1 MTTIQTGL
9 MSVHTFEFDRHIVD
23 IQITASLAKLILRS
37 RSITN
42 LHLANAKESA
52 DTVDSLTLLVGE
64 LSNEDMTI
72 RLLGIPLL
80 GPRQRQRQSLMTSL
94 VSLAAERSY
103 SLASN
108 LVAIQLDRINLESII
123 VDLLSLLASILDI
136 HIHLDDRSLTIDT
149 LRTYSQVV
157 DFHLRRRRQIRT
169 AEDTRQAEHILRLKE

>member
-1 MTTIQTGL
+1 
-9 MSVHTFEFDRHIVD
+9 
-23 IQITASLAKLILRS
+23 
-37 RSITN
+37 
-42 LHLANAKESA
+42 
-52 DTVDSLTLLVGE
+52 
-64 LSNEDMTI
+64 
-72 RLLGIPLL
+72 
-80 GPRQRQRQSLMTSL
+80 MTSL
-94 VSLAAERSY
+94 VSLAADRSY

-157 DFHLRRRRQIRT
+157 DFHLRRRRQISA